1 MGTSRRVN
9 SRSDYYRTHTY
20 IDGNTVRKT
29 TVAVPQHEADVQ
41 ERLKQR
47 RTSREISRN
56 RKKALQMSKSY
67 VLFLALVSVAAL
79 FMCVRFIQLRST
91 VTSQLKELAS
101 MESELN
107 QLTAENDALY
117 NQTVNDVDLEHIK
130 DVAMN
135 QLGMNYA
142 TEDQIIWYS
151 NNATNSY
158 VRQYQDVTVE

>member
-1 MGTSRRVN
+1 MGK
-9 SRSDYYRTHTY
+9 
-20 IDGNTVRKT
+20 G
-29 TVAVPQHEADVQ
+29 
-41 ERLKQR
+41 
-47 RTSREISRN
+47 
-56 RKKALQMSKSY
+56 Y
-67 VLFLALVSVAAL
+67 VLFLALVSIATL

-91 VTSQLKELAS
+91 VTTQIKTLAS

-117 NQTVNDVDLEHIK
+117 TQTVNDVDLEHIK

-151 NNATNSY
+151 NNMTNSY
-158 VRQYQDVTVE
+158 VRQYQDVPAK

>member
-1 MGTSRRVN
+1 MASTRRVN
-9 SRSDYYRTHTY
+9 SRSDYSRTKVY
-20 IDGNTVRKT
+20 VDGNTVRKT
-29 TVAVPQHEADVQ
+29 AAVPNTQVQ

-47 RTSREISRN
+47 QVSREISRN
-56 RKKALQMSKSY
+56 RKKALQMGKGY
-67 VLFLALVSVAAL
+67 VLFLALVSIATL

-91 VTSQLKELAS
+91 VTTQIKTLAS

-151 NNATNSY
+151 NNMTNSY
-158 VRQYQDVTVE
+158 VRQYQDVPAK

>member
-1 MGTSRRVN
+1 MGK
-9 SRSDYYRTHTY
+9 
-20 IDGNTVRKT
+20 G
-29 TVAVPQHEADVQ
+29 
-41 ERLKQR
+41 
-47 RTSREISRN
+47 
-56 RKKALQMSKSY
+56 Y
-67 VLFLALVSVAAL
+67 VLFLALVSIATL

-91 VTSQLKELAS
+91 VTTQIKTLAS

-151 NNATNSY
+151 NNMTNSY
-158 VRQYQDVTVE
+158 VRQYQDVPAK